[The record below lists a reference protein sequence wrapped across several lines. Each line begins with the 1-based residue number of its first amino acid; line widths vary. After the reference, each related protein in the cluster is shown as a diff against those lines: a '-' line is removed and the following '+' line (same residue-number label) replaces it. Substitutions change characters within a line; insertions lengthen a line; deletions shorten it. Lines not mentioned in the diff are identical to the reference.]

1 MVREAA
7 IIHDACGGDNLI
19 LGDRRQDGQ
28 DGQERREGQEGQEG
42 QEW

>member
-28 DGQERREGQEGQEG
+28 ERREGQEGQE
-42 QEW
+42 W